1 MIPSIRRS
9 LPRVVIPV
17 VIQDSIVFTPE
28 PVYNS
33 DSDGTVEYA
42 SDVDAHDVDNDP
54 LPDFSSCPIICNI
67 TMEYDTEE
75 DKKLILQ
82 DKLKALK
89 NLLRFWENTY
99 NDLCKSVAETD
110 DLLCTAV
117 GAA

>member
-1 MIPSIRRS
+1 MCCRISFLS
-9 LPRVVIPV
+9 SSVSY
-17 VIQDSIVFTPE
+17 SIVRLQMI
-28 PVYNS
+28 
-33 DSDGTVEYA
+33 GQ
-42 SDVDAHDVDNDP
+42 
-54 LPDFSSCPIICNI
+54 
-67 TMEYDTEE
+67 EE
-75 DKKLILQ
+75 NKKLILQ

>member
-1 MIPSIRRS
+1 
-9 LPRVVIPV
+9 
-17 VIQDSIVFTPE
+17 
-28 PVYNS
+28 
-33 DSDGTVEYA
+33 
-42 SDVDAHDVDNDP
+42 
-54 LPDFSSCPIICNI
+54 
-67 TMEYDTEE
+67 MEYDTEE

-117 GAA
+117 GAAWACLMQVYMLVYEYLGYI